1 MDTELD
7 ILTTKEAAGYLHISE
22 YTLRQLCRGGFI
34 PHARLGSNRYRF
46 TKQALNKWIQ
56 KQEDRNWT
64 K

>member
-7 ILTTKEAAGYLHISE
+7 ILTTKEASVYLHVSE
-22 YTLRQLCRGGFI
+22 YTLRHLCKGGFI